1 MTYKKV
7 HRLAGLWV
15 FLFMFMMLPGTV
27 FVFGTLIPLSDYRTG
42 QVINRPIDWTMLL
55 IGCACFGLSAWGYA
69 RSQQYIRLRRKI
81 YKAWEKKFDD
91 VEFLE
96 LHARHNWRFQGI
108 HLRDSFP
115 GMRSALW
122 CVSKL
127 WAGRKTS
134 ETVHLDYLV
143 ADVVRDVGAK
153 RFEDKSEFYKCLL
166 AGVLYGVIE
175 PTNSEPQAFRI
186 GRLVFQCAKEHYPLE
201 EFEIPTENNQIN
213 NEHILAT

>member
-1 MTYKKV
+1 MTYKKADQLFRRWMLFYVV
-7 HRLAGLWV
+7 HCALGAMILLSGILKRDG
-15 FLFMFMMLPGTV
+15 
-27 FVFGTLIPLSDYRTG
+27 FVFFLGLM
-42 QVINRPIDWTMLL
+42 INGSSMWSWRKMNNH
-55 IGCACFGLSAWGYA
+55 
-69 RSQQYIRLRRKI
+69 RRLRRQI
-81 YKAWEKKFDD
+81 IEVWEKKFDD

-122 CVSKL
+122 PVSKL

-153 RFEDKSEFYKCLL
+153 RLEGKSEFYQCLL
-166 AGVLYGVIE
+166 AGVLYGLIE
-175 PTNSEPQAFRI
+175 PTLSEPRAFRI
-186 GRLVFQCAKEHYPLE
+186 GQLVFRCAKEHYPLE
-201 EFEIPTENNQIN
+201 KFEIPIESG
-213 NEHILAT
+213 ESAAKHVLAT